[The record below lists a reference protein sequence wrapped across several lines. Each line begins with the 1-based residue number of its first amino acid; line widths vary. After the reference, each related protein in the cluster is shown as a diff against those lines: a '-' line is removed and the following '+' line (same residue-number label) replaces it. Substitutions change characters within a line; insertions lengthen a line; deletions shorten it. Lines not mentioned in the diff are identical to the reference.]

1 MFKELKETMSK
12 DLNEFIRM
20 RDYQIENTNRDRC
33 YKMEP
38 NKNLNLKSITTEM
51 KNSLEGLSSRLE
63 QAEERINEVEDTTV
77 EIIQSEQHREN
88 RLGEEMNRILETCGT
103 ITKDPAFVLFESWN
117 EERGAENEY
126 EEIKAENFLKLTR
139 NINIQI

>member
-20 RDYQIENTNRDRC
+20 RDYQIENTNRVRN

-38 NKNLNLKSITTEM
+38 NENLKLKSITKEM

-63 QAEERINEVEDTTV
+63 QAEERINEVEDSLI
-77 EIIQSEQHREN
+77 ELFQF
-88 RLGEEMNRILETCGT
+88 EE
-103 ITKDPAFVLFESWN
+103 
-117 EERGAENEY
+117 
-126 EEIKAENFLKLTR
+126 
-139 NINIQI
+139 

>member
-12 DLNEFIRM
+12 DLNEFISM
-20 RDYQIENTNRDRC
+20 RDYQIENTNRDRN

-63 QAEERINEVEDTTV
+63 QAEERIDEVEDSLI
-77 EIIQSEQHREN
+77 ELFQF
-88 RLGEEMNRILETCGT
+88 EE
-103 ITKDPAFVLFESWN
+103 
-117 EERGAENEY
+117 
-126 EEIKAENFLKLTR
+126 
-139 NINIQI
+139 

>member
-1 MFKELKETMSK
+1 MSK

-63 QAEERINEVEDTTV
+63 QAEERINEVEDSLIELFQFEEQRKINRDS
-77 EIIQSEQHREN
+77 EICRTQRE
-88 RLGEEMNRILETCGT
+88 
-103 ITKDPAFVLFESWN
+103 
-117 EERGAENEY
+117 
-126 EEIKAENFLKLTR
+126 
-139 NINIQI
+139 

>member
-20 RDYQIENTNRDRC
+20 RDYQIENTNRVRN

-38 NKNLNLKSITTEM
+38 NKNLKLKSITMEM

-63 QAEERINEVEDTTV
+63 QAEERINEVEDSLI
-77 EIIQSEQHREN
+77 ELFQF
-88 RLGEEMNRILETCGT
+88 EE
-103 ITKDPAFVLFESWN
+103 
-117 EERGAENEY
+117 
-126 EEIKAENFLKLTR
+126 
-139 NINIQI
+139 

>member
-20 RDYQIENTNRDRC
+20 RDYQIENTNRVRN

-38 NKNLNLKSITTEM
+38 NENLKLKSITTEM

-63 QAEERINEVEDTTV
+63 QAEERINEVEDSLI
-77 EIIQSEQHREN
+77 ELFQF
-88 RLGEEMNRILETCGT
+88 EE
-103 ITKDPAFVLFESWN
+103 
-117 EERGAENEY
+117 
-126 EEIKAENFLKLTR
+126 
-139 NINIQI
+139 

>member
-1 MFKELKETMSK
+1 MENNEKPQQRKRRYKEEPNGNLELK
-12 DLNEFIRM
+12 
-20 RDYQIENTNRDRC
+20 NTV
-33 YKMEP
+33 
-38 NKNLNLKSITTEM
+38 TEI
-51 KNSLEGLSSRLE
+51 KILTDGLSSRMGKTK
-63 QAEERINEVEDTTV
+63 ERINEVEDTTV

-88 RLGEEMNRILETCGT
+88 RLGGEMNRILETCGA
-103 ITKDPAFVLFESWN
+103 ITKDPAFVLFESWD

>member
-1 MFKELKETMSK
+1 MSK

-20 RDYQIENTNRDRC
+20 RDYQIENINRDRC

-63 QAEERINEVEDTTV
+63 QAEERINEVEDSLIELFQFEEQRKINRDS
-77 EIIQSEQHREN
+77 EICRTQRE
-88 RLGEEMNRILETCGT
+88 
-103 ITKDPAFVLFESWN
+103 
-117 EERGAENEY
+117 
-126 EEIKAENFLKLTR
+126 
-139 NINIQI
+139 